1 MNSYNVP
8 WVAVGVSSLPALL
21 AYMSVK
27 VTANNVFD
35 FLAATSVTGCLI
47 GWAGICGTYLRF
59 RQAYQYQRIEAEM
72 VPKAVSLLQPY
83 LAWYGFLWA
92 VFLTAFQGYLIYAR
106 NDRYW
111 TIVSTSW
118 GFTVSPYLLI
128 GGFVLLLLVWF
139 IVTRLRQ
146 GFWTWQIKSLGSI
159 DLVRG
164 VAPKTIKRDS
174 EEVVGWRNLLTR
186 FLNAL

>member
-1 MNSYNVP
+1 
-8 WVAVGVSSLPALL
+8 
-21 AYMSVK
+21 
-27 VTANNVFD
+27 
-35 FLAATSVTGCLI
+35 
-47 GWAGICGTYLRF
+47 
-59 RQAYQYQRIEAEM
+59 M

-92 VFLTAFQGYLIYAR
+92 VFLSKPYFASVTLTSVAAFQGYLIYAR

-186 FLNAL
+186 FLN